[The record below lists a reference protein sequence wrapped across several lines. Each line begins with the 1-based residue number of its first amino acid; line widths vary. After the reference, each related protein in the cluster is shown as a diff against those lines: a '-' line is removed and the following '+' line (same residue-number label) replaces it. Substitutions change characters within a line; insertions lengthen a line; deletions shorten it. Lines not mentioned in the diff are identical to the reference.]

1 MALVKCS
8 ECGKQVSSAAAA
20 CPNCGAKP
28 KKRTS
33 LFTWIVTAF
42 IGFAA
47 LSALFSE
54 PSEKSAASRPAPKV
68 KSPEELR
75 YEKNLNRAAVAAQA
89 LRKSMRNP
97 DSFVLEQ
104 ALAME
109 SNTICIE
116 YRAQNGFGGMNR
128 GRALLSADD
137 KKLLSDESDG
147 FNSSW
152 NKSCAG
158 QTGDDLTRAVQVYL

>member
-1 MALVKCS
+1 MALTACK
-8 ECGKQVSSAAAA
+8 ECGKEISTKAEV
-20 CPNCGAKP
+20 CPHCGAKP
-28 KKRTS
+28 KKKTS
-33 LFTWIVTAF
+33 MFTWIVAGF

-47 LSALFSE
+47 LGALLSE
-54 PSEKSAASRPAPKV
+54 PSEKSSASRSAPKT

-75 YEKNLNRAAVAAQA
+75 YDKNLKRAAVAAQA

-137 KKLLSDESDG
+137 KKLISDESDG
-147 FNSSW
+147 FTGAWS
-152 NKSCAG
+152 KGCAG